1 VPSTADLA
9 LWLMT
14 TVVELFVV
22 CFTIAQRQFQKFP
35 FLNLYLMASIA
46 TNISRYVVFH
56 NFGMAS
62 SNYVYLYYFTDS
74 VLTLF
79 LFLSICELAV
89 RLVGTEI
96 RSWKIILLC
105 VSVLAVMAVL
115 SFVQAP
121 FRAMYFIVQFSEN
134 LFYACFFGVA
144 ALICFWGLKNRPAD
158 RIAGRLVTVLC
169 VYFCLTFLIFRAH
182 QYLPR
187 PSDAETLYTMAAMA
201 GAWLPLGCGFALVSN
216 QRPRTKNV

>member
-1 VPSTADLA
+1 MPSTADLV

-22 CFTIAQRQFQKFP
+22 CLIIVQRQFQKFP

-46 TNISRYVVFH
+46 TNISRFVVFQ
-56 NFGMAS
+56 NLGMAS
-62 SNYVYLYYFTDS
+62 INYVHLYYFTDAM
-74 VLTLF
+74 LTLF

-89 RLVGTEI
+89 RLVGPEI
-96 RSWKIILLC
+96 RSWKIIVWC
-105 VSVLAVMAVL
+105 VSVLVVMAVL

-121 FRAMYFIVQFSEN
+121 FPAMHFSVQFSKN
-134 LFYACFFGVA
+134 LFYACFFGAA
-144 ALICFWGLKNRPAD
+144 ALMCFWGLQNRPPN

-169 VYFCLTFLIFRAH
+169 VYFCLTFLISSAH
-182 QYLPR
+182 QYLQR

-201 GAWLPLGCGFALVSN
+201 SAWLPLGCGFALASN
-216 QRPRTKNV
+216 HRPQTKNV